1 MLPFLL
7 LLDGGKGTDVR
18 ITVMQ
23 KGQRSGKELY
33 AEWGKHDKGGV
44 LGAATHFTQSL
55 SPEER
60 KRLFEYDS
68 ESRKEG
74 GPK

>member
-1 MLPFLL
+1 
-7 LLDGGKGTDVR
+7 
-18 ITVMQ
+18 MQ